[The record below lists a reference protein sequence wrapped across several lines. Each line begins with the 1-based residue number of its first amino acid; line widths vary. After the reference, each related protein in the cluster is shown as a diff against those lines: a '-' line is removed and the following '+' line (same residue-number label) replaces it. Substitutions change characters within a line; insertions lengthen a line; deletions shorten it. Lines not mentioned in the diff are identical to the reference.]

1 MSDHDLLH
9 QKQPQKSGSTIA
21 VLQNIPLHTKINVN
35 KVNSGKAMTVNSK
48 ANFPRSSTSAA
59 LSTVLTPG
67 KSLLREKEKKS
78 SGQFSQAFGDDK
90 MAGDDDINDVAAM
103 GGVNLAEESQR
114 ILGSTEM
121 IGTQI
126 RCNLIAKI

>member
-1 MSDHDLLH
+1 M
-9 QKQPQKSGSTIA
+9 
-21 VLQNIPLHTKINVN
+21 LQNIPLHTKINVN
-35 KVNSGKAMTVNSK
+35 KVGKAMTVNNK
-48 ANFPRSSTSAA
+48 ANFPRSSVAGSA

-67 KSLLREKEKKS
+67 KSLLRDKEKKS
-78 SGQFSQAFGDDK
+78 SGQFSVPFVDDK

-114 ILGSTEM
+114 ILGSTDM

-126 RCNLIAKI
+126 R